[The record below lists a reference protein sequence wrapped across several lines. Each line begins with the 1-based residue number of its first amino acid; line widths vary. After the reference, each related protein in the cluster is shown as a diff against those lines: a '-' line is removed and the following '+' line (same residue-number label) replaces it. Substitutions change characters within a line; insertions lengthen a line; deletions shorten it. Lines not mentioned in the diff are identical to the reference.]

1 MAASLVSSA
10 AAAMATQVLCDALIL
25 RIEPQ
30 HHWLGVYQGEPQDP
44 TSLQRLDRVVG
55 PQGLDRLDTE
65 HGGQRRNAG
74 AGGDVGGWASRVT
87 V

>member
-1 MAASLVSSA
+1 
-10 AAAMATQVLCDALIL
+10 
-25 RIEPQ
+25 
-30 HHWLGVYQGEPQDP
+30 
-44 TSLQRLDRVVG
+44 VVG